1 MDQVVF
7 RTLHTKV
14 LIISNE
20 KMEDIMK
27 TVKWLEES
35 ELLIKGIN
43 ETIKSKAKERK
54 EGVVPIFLG
63 TLAASMLGSGVI
75 RAGEGTFRAGEDTI
89 SAGENF
95 WYRPIL

>member
-7 RTLHTKV
+7 RTLRTKV

-43 ETIKSKAKERK
+43 ETIKSKEKNEKKEL
-54 EGVVPIFLG
+54 FQ
-63 TLAASMLGSGVI
+63 S
-75 RAGEGTFRAGEDTI
+75 F
-89 SAGENF
+89 
-95 WYRPIL
+95 